1 MPVTHWIYPTNE
13 KSNYYLDTANGN
25 TEVSPQQL
33 FNDIRQ
39 NPSEVDRWVLGTGF
53 RQMRPG
59 DAVWVYASTPYQYIC
74 ALAQAVDVDFDGDF
88 WHASLVWNLDA
99 TQRLMHEP
107 IPRSMF
113 GQIAQRAAVRANQ
126 HTTEV
131 LDAWLTNQRLTLPD
145 LDSEP
150 SPGEDTR
157 LRTLRAIVQRQG
169 QHAFRQRLLGAY
181 DGRCAVTGER
191 TLEVLEAAH
200 IDGYMGPHSNL
211 VTNGLL
217 LRADLHTL
225 FDLYRVGVDQEG
237 RLVVFEGLAGSSYA
251 KLHGKRL
258 SLPPRAQDQ
267 PSKRRLATHLRRCH
281 SSLGDL
287 AEPQRNSM

>member
-13 KSNYYLDTANGN
+13 KSNYFLDTTNGD

-39 NPSEVDRWVLGTGF
+39 SRSEVDRWVLGTGF

-59 DAVWVYASTPYQYIC
+59 DAIWVYASTPYQYIC
-74 ALAQAVDVDFDGDF
+74 ALAQTVDIDFDGNF

-99 TQRLMHEP
+99 TQRLMRDP

-126 HTTEV
+126 RTAEV
-131 LDAWLTNQRLTLPD
+131 LDDWLAAQQLLLPD

-150 SPGEDTR
+150 GPHEDTR

-169 QHAFRQRLLGAY
+169 QHAFRQRLLDAY
-181 DGRCAVTGER
+181 GGRCAVTGER
-191 TLEVLEAAH
+191 AVQVLEAAH
-200 IDGYMGPHSNL
+200 IDGYMGPHTNL

-225 FDLYRVGVDQEG
+225 FDLHLVGVDPEG
-237 RLVVFEGLAGSSYA
+237 RLVVSEGLAGSSYA

-258 SLPPRAQDQ
+258 RLPSRAQDQ
-267 PSKRRLATHLRRCH
+267 PSKRRLAVHLNQLTQVDR
-281 SSLGDL
+281 
-287 AEPQRNSM
+287 